1 MTVAM
6 DIQWEYLPISLRIIN
21 SSTKNKLFGFS
32 GVYLVSKI
40 HKLEY
45 IITLTNLSNEFKDYK
60 FIESYLTC
68 KDLINTSNKDET
80 INWFKCK
87 ITSFIEV
94 KNNENPLINFLN
106 KEGLNSNFEFTST
119 NNSSNN
125 TNNTDTNNLT
135 TSILILKP
143 INPILTKLISINA
156 NFKKFNFVNK
166 YNSHNNDAAITGKLP
181 IPIELE
187 SCPFGLSTVT
197 IFSGF
202 KMFGF
207 INYKDSN
214 DELYLSDTKYL
225 DNMIGGLANL
235 NKYDHHHQYH
245 RQQNQHLLNN
255 HPHVSNPETT
265 DSLGLIY
272 GCLKKSNGQGELMVI
287 LSWKFILNRLN
298 PILSSEISHKL
309 NTNHLDIQ
317 SINAQY
323 NNNNNI
329 PTSLIANKAISYI
342 ENNSNNNLSDINTHH
357 HTSDSIVGISVT
369 NKNGLKF
376 WGSGVILS
384 NNMILTNKHVIF
396 EKIESNEVPEKI
408 EIWLNNGENKLILLN
423 NEIKLNGN
431 IFLPFNNYKIFDL
444 CFIKISFK
452 NLIDFKIKNSV
463 NLFKQLEEQNNNNN
477 NNLNFEVGDLTK
489 SLGFGL
495 FFNPFDNNDSDDNEL
510 KNEIIS
516 LRSTNAC
523 GNNNGNDSGTNNNDN
538 NTTIANY
545 MIGSFFRRANESL
558 ERSRN
563 GNSDG
568 TISGTNTSTNS
579 NAKSLTPL
587 ESIGYISKIVNL
599 NNLNSM
605 IISSSSCWSGSS
617 GGGVFYYKNIINEK
631 GEMELKELFLG
642 IMVSNGR
649 LNNGETLNNLNLI
662 IPIDVILLGLKEISN
677 IINGEEIIDYN
688 NEILKNI
695 DYLNSND
702 DGNIEFSSTQVK
714 RFKSLWSLREVY
726 TDVFTQSSK
735 L

>member
-32 GVYLVSKI
+32 GIYLVSKI

-45 IITLTNLSNEFKDYK
+45 IISLTNLSNEFKDYK

-68 KDLINTSNKDET
+68 QDLINTSNNDET

-94 KNNENPLINFLN
+94 KNTENPLISFLN
-106 KEGLNSNFEFTST
+106 KEGLNSNFEFTTT
-119 NNSSNN
+119 NNNNKSNN
-125 TNNTDTNNLT
+125 IDNTASKQA

-245 RQQNQHLLNN
+245 RRQNQHLLNN
-255 HPHVSNPETT
+255 YPHASNPETT

-272 GCLKKSNGQGELMVI
+272 GSLKKSNGQGELMVI

-317 SINAQY
+317 SVNAQY
-323 NNNNNI
+323 NDNI
-329 PTSLIANKAISYI
+329 PALIPNKAISYI
-342 ENNSNNNLSDINTHH
+342 ENSSNVNFNNTNT

-376 WGSGVILS
+376 WGSGVVLS
-384 NNMILTNKHVIF
+384 NNMVVTNKHVIF
-396 EKIESNEVPEKI
+396 EKMESNEIPAKI
-408 EIWLNNGENKLILLN
+408 EIWFNNGENKLILSN
-423 NEIKLNGN
+423 DEIKLNEN
-431 IFLPFNNYKIFDL
+431 IFLPFNDYKVFDL
-444 CFIKISFK
+444 CFIKISLE
-452 NLIDFKIKNSV
+452 NLSNFKIKNSV
-463 NLFKQLEEQNNNNN
+463 DLMKQIEQKNSNK
-477 NNLNFEVGDLTK
+477 LNFEIGDLTK

-495 FFNPFDNNDSDDNEL
+495 FFNPDGNNASTDSDPINEV
-510 KNEIIS
+510 IS

-523 GNNNGNDSGTNNNDN
+523 GNNSGSSNGND
-538 NTTIANY
+538 NTSIANY
-545 MIGSFFRRANESL
+545 MIGNFFRRANESL

-563 GNSDG
+563 GTSDG
-568 TISGTNTSTNS
+568 SNSGSNTSTDS
-579 NAKSLTPL
+579 NARSLSPL

-605 IISSSSCWSGSS
+605 VISSSSCWSGSS
-617 GGGVFYYKNIINEK
+617 GGGVFYYKNIIGDR

-677 IINGEEIIDYN
+677 IINEEESVNYN
-688 NEILKNI
+688 NEKLEKL
-695 DYLNSND
+695 DYLKFK
-702 DGNIEFSSTQVK
+702 DGNVEFSNTQVK